1 MTKNSA
7 LEKVIAKINK
17 KLGDDTIVVASKVT
31 DYGRITTGSLALD
44 VALGGGWSL
53 NKWHE
58 IIGEQSNGKTALA
71 LKTIAANQKKDPNFT
86 TIWVAAEDW
95 VPSHAQMCGVDSDRV
110 HVITTNI
117 LEVALD
123 AVIEI
128 TESKEIDCIVI
139 DSLPALLT
147 KVEEEKVMEDAI
159 VGVTAK
165 QLNKFWRKIS
175 FSSQRSALGGER
187 PFLGIVINQFRS
199 KIGVMYGDPRTTPG
213 GEGKNYHF
221 ATRLEVKRDDWV
233 TDGNIS
239 VGGKT
244 EPRKVGQTIKVRV
257 IKNKTA
263 VPAQVAVFDFY
274 FDDSTNFKAGEIDYI
289 KEAMALA
296 KLYKIVKRAGAY
308 YRYAERQWQGEDAMI
323 ASLREEL
330 DLQEMLDKDIREAIK
345 ISSKFVPESD
355 EE

>member
-7 LEKVIAKINK
+7 LDKVIAKINK
-17 KLGDDTIVVASKVT
+17 KLGDDMIVVASEVV

-44 VALGGGWSL
+44 VALGGGWAL

-71 LKTIAANQKKDPNFT
+71 LKTIAANQKKNPDFT

-95 VPSHAQMCGVDSDRV
+95 VPSHAEMCGVDSSRV

-128 TESKEIDCIVI
+128 TETKDIDCIVI

-147 KVEEEKVMEDAI
+147 TSEEEKEMGDAI
-159 VGVTAK
+159 VGKTAL
-165 QLNKFWRKIS
+165 QLNKFWRKIN
-175 FSSQRSALGGER
+175 FSSQRSVLGGDR

-233 TDGNIS
+233 TYGTMQ
-239 VGGKT
+239 VGDKS
-244 EPRKVGQTIKVRV
+244 EARKVGQTIKVRV

-274 FDDSTNFKAGEIDYI
+274 FDDSDMFKAGEIDYI

-296 KLYKIVKRAGAY
+296 KLFKVVKRAGAY
-308 YRYAERQWQGEDAMI
+308 YRYAERQWQGESAMI
-323 ASLREEL
+323 ASLREEI

-345 ISSKFVPESD
+345 ISSKFVASD